1 MRKGTG
7 PGKKLLAR
15 INLCVLAD
23 GSVVLQPE
31 QQSVAVQEG
40 VPPTEKENDSLF
52 PEYERGPGK
61 RIPVKITST
70 YLIDGQTGKWP
81 LKDIQNLSRSD
92 LYSLVAERIAAKE
105 KASKSIVRNTETRAT
120 QRIVKFASKHGITI
134 S

>member
-1 MRKGTG
+1 
-7 PGKKLLAR
+7 
-15 INLCVLAD
+15 
-23 GSVVLQPE
+23 
-31 QQSVAVQEG
+31 
-40 VPPTEKENDSLF
+40 
-52 PEYERGPGK
+52 
-61 RIPVKITST
+61 VKITST